1 MSDISKVLSFY
12 YGNEV
17 FIVYL
22 QKPIQYWSFNS
33 LSGLAEKG
41 Q

>member
-1 MSDISKVLSFY
+1 M
-12 YGNEV
+12 V

-22 QKPIQYWSFNS
+22 QKPIDYWSFSS

-41 Q
+41 LYVVFAMEATTGTEG